1 MQREICRN
9 ILSHPIFH
17 IILVCNILLSY
28 LLPGNINIMSHGDA
42 VIHKMLSHIQRHI
55 VTFHNFFLISPQAKF
70 WGLRSHL
77 PSYFTYQARSEIAA
91 FCLTWVYGGLENRHN
106 TNLQ

>member
-1 MQREICRN
+1 MKREICRN
-9 ILSHPIFH
+9 ILSHHIFH

-28 LLPGNINIMSHGDA
+28 LLPDNINIMSHGDA

-55 VTFHNFFLISPQAKF
+55 VTFHNLFLISPQAKF

-77 PSYFTYQARSEIAA
+77 PSYYQARSEIAA
-91 FCLTWVYGGLENRHN
+91 FSLTWVYGGLENRHN
-106 TNLQ
+106 TNP